1 MRIKVELSQ
10 EINSSVIS
18 DKLNHANNQKLKAEK
33 FLKKSQVVNKI
44 LTEFDAEVLPDSVRL
59 TNN

>member
-1 MRIKVELSQ
+1 M
-10 EINSSVIS
+10 
-18 DKLNHANNQKLKAEK
+18 AEK

-59 TNN
+59 TSN